1 MKRTRITLV
10 GLALLLSTIGG
21 AAAQAVSYFP
31 LRDVRLTEG
40 PFFEAQQTDLNYIMA
55 MEPDR
60 LLAPFLREAGL
71 TPKAESYPNWENS
84 GLDGHIGGHYLSA
97 LAMMW
102 ASTGDEAVKS
112 RLDYMLAEL
121 RRAQTASGDGF
132 VGGTPGSR
140 ELWSQIRAG
149 NIRARGFDLNG
160 KWVPL
165 YNIHKTYAGLRDA
178 WLHAESELAR
188 TMLVE
193 LTDWMIG
200 VTANLSDE
208 QLQDMLRSEHG
219 GLNEVFA
226 DVAAIT
232 GEAKYLTLARR
243 FSHLTVLEPLTRG
256 EDKLTGMHANTQ
268 IPKVIGYERIAQLS
282 QGDTAWGRAADW
294 DRAARFFW
302 EKVVSDRSVV
312 IGGNSVREHFHPTD
326 DFSSMLEDVQGPET
340 CNTYNMLRLT
350 RMLFEATPEGRLADY
365 YEQAL
370 YNHILASQNPDHG
383 GFVYFTP
390 MRAGHYRVYSQ
401 PHTSMWCCVG
411 SGLENHSKYGEF
423 IYARSEDAL
432 WVNLFIP
439 SRVEWSE
446 RGITLSQRTEF
457 PDAGRI
463 VLTVEKAPRGT
474 FAVKV
479 RRPGWARETKVLVNG
494 KEQPV
499 DLAST
504 DYITIERRW
513 RAGDEITLDMAMEV
527 TMAQIPDGK
536 DQWAFMYGPVVLAT
550 PMGTDDLEGLFA
562 DESRMAHVAGG
573 TRIPAE
579 QIPSLGAS
587 PQTLP
592 SMLRRTDNGEGLAFT
607 LAEDGLKFVPFF
619 RLHEARY
626 AIYLPN

>member
-1 MKRTRITLV
+1 MKRTRITII
-10 GLALLLSTIGG
+10 GLALLLSTVG
-21 AAAQAVSYFP
+21 AAAQEAVSYFP
-31 LRDVRLTEG
+31 LRDVRLTAG
-40 PFFEAQQTDLNYIMA
+40 PFLDAQQTDLRYIMS

-71 TPKAESYPNWENS
+71 TPKAESYPNWENT

-97 LAMMW
+97 LALMW

-112 RLDYMLAEL
+112 RLDYMLSEL
-121 RRAQTASGDGF
+121 RRAQTASGNGF

-140 ELWSQIRAG
+140 ELWEQVRG
-149 NIRARGFDLNG
+149 GDIRARGFDLNG

-178 WLHAESELAR
+178 WLHAGSELAL

-200 VTANLSDE
+200 VTSGLSDE
-208 QLQDMLRSEHG
+208 QMQDMLRSEHG

-243 FSHLTVLEPLTRG
+243 FSHTAVLEPLTRG

-282 QGDTAWGRAADW
+282 GDDTAWGRAAEW

-302 EKVVSDRSVV
+302 NIVVSDRSVV

-326 DFSSMLEDVQGPET
+326 DFSAMLEDVQGPET

-350 RMLFEATPEGRLADY
+350 RMLFETTQEARMADY

-370 YNHILASQNPDHG
+370 YNHILASQNPTRG

-411 SGLENHSKYGEF
+411 SGLENHAKYGEF

-439 SRVEWSE
+439 SRVEWKE
-446 RGITLSQRTEF
+446 RGITLSQSTGF
-457 PDAGRI
+457 PDSGR
-463 VLTVEKAPRGT
+463 VEFTVEQAPRGA
-474 FAVKV
+474 FAVKL
-479 RRPGWARETKVLVNG
+479 RRPGWARGVKVSVNG
-494 KEQPV
+494 KEQRT
-499 DLAST
+499 DAT
-504 DYITIERRW
+504 GDYITVERRW
-513 RAGDEITLDMAMEV
+513 RAGDRITLDVDMAV
-527 TMAQIPDGK
+527 TMARVPDGK

-562 DESRMAHVAGG
+562 DEGRMAHVAGG
-573 TRIPAE
+573 TRVPTENAPA
-579 QIPSLGAS
+579 LNGS
-587 PQTLP
+587 PEALP
-592 SMLRRTDNGEGLAFT
+592 SMLRKDGAAQLSFT
-607 LAEDGLKFVPFF
+607 LAGGMKFIPFF

-626 AIYLPN
+626 AIYLPNR